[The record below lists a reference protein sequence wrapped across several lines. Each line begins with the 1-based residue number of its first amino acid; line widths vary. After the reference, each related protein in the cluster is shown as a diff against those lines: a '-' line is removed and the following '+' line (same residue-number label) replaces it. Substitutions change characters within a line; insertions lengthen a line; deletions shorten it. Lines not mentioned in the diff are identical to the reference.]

1 MKMEQNR
8 TGDRLTVAL
17 SGRIDSVT
25 APELDAALDNWLD
38 GVCDLVLDFKELEYT
53 SSAGLRVL
61 LKTQKRMKKQGK
73 MKLIN
78 VCSDIIELLELTG
91 FTKFITVEPA

>member
-8 TGDRLTVAL
+8 DGDRLTVAL

-38 GVCDLVLDFKELEYT
+38 GVRDLVLDFKELEYT